1 LSLRL
6 KLNQHKIQ
14 MKLNLKFTRT
24 RDVHAMTIVPGTLT
38 AMAEDD
44 DPGPIVQRLIFGA
57 QLVELREAAGL
68 SVDQAN
74 RAMTGW
80 YRGKLGKVENGDLN
94 TSAADLDRL
103 FALYNVSGPKAD
115 EVRKLATAARRKLAP
130 ARVPDHTRKY
140 VWLER
145 AADEV
150 REYFGGTVPG
160 NLQTEAYALAQMS
173 SSLVIAPIDMHTI
186 AQDRRTRGDRF
197 FTDDARK
204 LEVVLGEA
212 AVRQQIGG
220 PTVLSGQLERL
231 LAMAE
236 LPNVTIQVVPL
247 AASCHAAPDYPFTL
261 LYLARARASIAYI
274 ESLTTADYLARP
286 QHIKTYNLVFEATRH
301 AALSPADTADLLRSI
316 KSELE
321 ELHT

>member
-1 LSLRL
+1 
-6 KLNQHKIQ
+6 
-14 MKLNLKFTRT
+14 
-24 RDVHAMTIVPGTLT
+24 VTISPGTLT
-38 AMAEDD
+38 GMVEDD

-57 QLVELREAAGL
+57 ELVELREAAGL

-74 RAMTGW
+74 QAMTGW

-94 TSAADLDRL
+94 TNDAELDRL
-103 FALYNVSGPKAD
+103 FELYGVTGPRTD
-115 EVRKLATAARRKLAP
+115 EVRKLAQEARRKQAP
-130 ARVPDHTRKY
+130 ARVPDHARKY
-140 VWLER
+140 IWLER
-145 AADEV
+145 AADEI

-173 SSLVIAPIDMHTI
+173 ASLVIAPIDMQAI
-186 AQDRRTRGDRF
+186 AQDRKARGDRF
-197 FTDDARK
+197 FTDQARK

-220 PTVLSGQLERL
+220 SAVLSGQLDRL

-247 AASCHAAPDYPFTL
+247 TASGHAAPDYPFTL
-261 LYLARARASIAYI
+261 LYLTRARALIAYI

-286 QHIKTYNLVFEATRH
+286 QHARTYSLVFESARR
-301 AALSPADTADLLRSI
+301 AALSPEDTADLLETI
-316 KSELE
+316 KSEL
-321 ELHT
+321 